1 MQSILSVHG
10 LCKNYEGFQLQDVGL
25 TLEGGTILGLI
36 GENGAGKTTTIR
48 AILGLIAVDRG
59 EVEVFG
65 MSYRRQGKNIRER
78 IGVVLDDS
86 FLSGELT
93 ARDLGRIAKNIY
105 RRWDEPCFF
114 RMLQSL
120 QLPPDKSIKKY
131 SSGMRAKL
139 KMAAAL
145 PHGPDLLVLDEPTAG
160 LDPVARNE
168 ILGILRTFA
177 EDPEHAVL
185 ISSHITSDLEH
196 IADRI
201 VFIHQGRTI
210 LSNSTRGLIEDSSL
224 EELMLRYGKSRQRGG
239 VVA

>member
-1 MQSILSVHG
+1 MQTILSVRG
-10 LCKNYEGFQLQDVGL
+10 LSKSYEEFQLQDVDL
-25 TLEGGTILGLI
+25 TLEGGMILGLI

-48 AILGLIAVDRG
+48 AILDLIAVDRG
-59 EVEVFG
+59 EVEIFG
-65 MSYRRQGKNIRER
+65 MSYRRQGKDIRER

-93 ARDLGRIAKNIY
+93 ALDLGKIAKNIY

-120 QLPPDKSIKKY
+120 QLSPDKRIKKY
-131 SSGMRAKL
+131 SSGMKAKL

-145 PHGPDLLVLDEPTAG
+145 PHRPDLLVLDEPTAG

-177 EDPEHAVL
+177 EDPGHAVL
-185 ISSHITSDLEH
+185 VSSHITSDLER

-201 VFIHQGRTI
+201 VFIHQGRTV

>member
-1 MQSILSVHG
+1 
-10 LCKNYEGFQLQDVGL
+10 
-25 TLEGGTILGLI
+25 
-36 GENGAGKTTTIR
+36 
-48 AILGLIAVDRG
+48 
-59 EVEVFG
+59 
-65 MSYRRQGKNIRER
+65 MSYRRHGKDIRER

-93 ARDLGRIAKNIY
+93 ALDLGKIAKNIY

-114 RMLQSL
+114 QMLQSL
-120 QLPPDKSIKKY
+120 QLPPDKRIKKY

-145 PHGPDLLVLDEPTAG
+145 PHRPDLLVLDEPTAG

-177 EDPEHAVL
+177 EDPGHAVL
-185 ISSHITSDLEH
+185 VSSHITSDLEH

-201 VFIHQGRTI
+201 VFIHQGRTV

-224 EELMLRYGKSRQRGG
+224 EDLMLRYGKSRQRGG